1 MEPVAGFLDVLGDGL
16 AVFPDPGLAENF
28 SKPVTDLVSRS
39 KPLGGPDV
47 ASVLLPPCTLARM
60 SCVVED
66 NCGKTGVVGRTVEP
80 WPDFSAKRFKR
91 GSLFVFVD
99 VDPCSV
105 DLSRDA
111 LCE

>member
-60 SCVVED
+60 SRVVED
-66 NCGKTGVVGRTVEP
+66 NCGKTGVVGRTVEQ
-80 WPDFSAKRFKR
+80 WPGVPAKIFRR
-91 GSLFVFVD
+91 RSLFAFAD
-99 VDPCSV
+99 VDPCPV

>member
-1 MEPVAGFLDVLGDGL
+1 MGPGAGFLDVLGDGL
-16 AVFPDPGLAENF
+16 AVFSDPEMTEDF

-66 NCGKTGVVGRTVEP
+66 NCGKTGVVGRAVEN
-80 WPDFSAKRFKR
+80 WPGFSAKLFKR
-91 GSLFVFVD
+91 RSLFVFVD
-99 VDPCSV
+99 VDPRSV
-105 DLSRDA
+105 DFSRDA

>member
-1 MEPVAGFLDVLGDGL
+1 MEPVAGFLDVLEDGL
-16 AVFPDPGLAENF
+16 AVFSDLELTENF
-28 SKPVTDLVSRS
+28 SKPVTDLVSRGR
-39 KPLGGPDV
+39 PLEGPDV
-47 ASVLLPPCTLARM
+47 AGVLLPPCTLARM

-66 NCGKTGVVGRTVEP
+66 NCGKTGVVGRTVEL
-80 WPDFSAKRFKR
+80 WPGFPAKAFKR

-105 DLSRDA
+105 YLSRDV